1 MSDSPDDELLDYL
14 TQFLTESRLQ
24 RLEQALLWRTRHL
37 VVVLED
43 LANAHNA
50 SACLRSCEGFGLQ
63 EVHAIESR
71 NVLQVSPKIARGA
84 GRWLEIRR
92 HKSPRECL
100 DALRGRGYRLVATS
114 AEADAVPVSEYDI
127 SRKTALLFGNEH
139 QGVSEIIRREADEVL
154 AVPMYGLSESFNISV
169 SVAVCVYDLTL
180 RLRRSETAWQL
191 TEEDRRRL
199 RGDWIRRAIDPRRL
213 AHLEARFRA
222 ERRKS
227 GEARK

>member
-1 MSDSPDDELLDYL
+1 MSEFPDDELLDYL
-14 TQFLTESRLQ
+14 TQFLTEGRLR
-24 RLEQALLWRTRHL
+24 RLEQALSWRTRHL

-114 AEADAVPVSEYDI
+114 PEADAVPLSEYDI
-127 SRKTALLFGNEH
+127 GRKTALLFGNEH
-139 QGVSEIIRREADEVL
+139 EGVSKTVRCEADEVL
-154 AVPMYGLSESFNISV
+154 TVPMSGLSESFNISV
-169 SVAVCVYDLTL
+169 SVAVCVYDLTQ
-180 RLRRSETAWQL
+180 RLRRSGAAWQL
-191 TEEDRRRL
+191 SGEDRQRL
-199 RGDWIRRAIDPRRL
+199 RADWIRWAIDPRRL
-213 AHLEARFRA
+213 EHLEARFRA

>member
-1 MSDSPDDELLDYL
+1 MSDFPDDELLEYL

-24 RLEQALLWRTRHL
+24 RLEQALSWRTRHL

-84 GRWLEIRR
+84 GRWLEIVR
-92 HKSPRECL
+92 HGGPAECVS
-100 DALRGRGYRLVATS
+100 ALRGRGYRLVATS
-114 AEADAVPVSEYDI
+114 PDPQATPVCEYDI
-127 SRKTALLFGNEH
+127 GRKTALFFGNEH
-139 QGVSEIIRREADEVL
+139 EGVSETVRREADEVL

-169 SVAVCVYDLTL
+169 SAAVCVYDLIL
-180 RLRRSETAWQL
+180 RLRRSEAAWQL

-199 RGDWIRRAIDPRRL
+199 RADWIRRAIDPRRL

-222 ERRKS
+222 ERRK
-227 GEARK
+227 ARNTRK

>member
-1 MSDSPDDELLDYL
+1 MSDVPDDELLDYL
-14 TQFLTESRLQ
+14 TQFLTQSRLE

-43 LANAHNA
+43 LFNVHNA
-50 SACLRSCEGFGLQ
+50 SACLRSCEAFGLQ

-84 GRWLEIRR
+84 GGWLEIGR

-100 DALRGRGYRLVATS
+100 DALRSRGYRLVATS
-114 AEADAVPVSEYDI
+114 PEADAVPLAEYDI

-139 QGVSEIIRREADEVL
+139 AGVSEAVRREADEVL
-154 AVPMYGLSESFNISV
+154 TVPMYGLSESFNISV

-180 RLRRSETAWQL
+180 RLRRSQTAWQL
-191 TEEDRRRL
+191 SEEDRWRL
-199 RGDWIRRAIDPRRL
+199 RGEWIRRAIDPRRL
-213 AHLEARFRA
+213 AHLEARFHA

-227 GEARK
+227 GGGAK